1 MEVIFTVYG
10 EPQGK
15 ARPRVVCNRFT
26 GKTVAYTP
34 EKTKDYEETV
44 KEAFREEAYNQR
56 LNVCCPFGSK
66 PIYIGITA
74 AFRVPITTKRNK
86 KEIISGEILPT
97 KKPDCDNI
105 AKIICDALNGVAYD
119 DDKQIVALKVTKIY
133 SAEPRVLVWISD
145 NKIFWEEKE

>member
-15 ARPRVVCNRFT
+15 ARPRVVRNRFT
-26 GKTVAYTP
+26 GNTIAYTP
-34 EKTKDYEETV
+34 EKTTAYEETV
-44 KEAFREEAYNQR
+44 RGAFREEAHNQKVG
-56 LNVCCPFGSK
+56 VCCPFGSS
-66 PIYIGITA
+66 PIYIKITA
-74 AFRVPITTKRNK
+74 FFKIPVTTKTK
-86 KEIISGEILPT
+86 KEQMLQGKILPT

-133 SAEPRVLVWISD
+133 SAEPRVLVWVSD
-145 NKIFWEEKE
+145 NKIF

>member
-1 MEVIFTVYG
+1 M
-10 EPQGK
+10 
-15 ARPRVVCNRFT
+15 RNRFT

-44 KEAFREEAYNQR
+44 KEAFREEAHNQR
-56 LNVCCPFGSK
+56 VGVCCPFGSS
-66 PIYIGITA
+66 PIYIKITA
-74 AFRVPITTKRNK
+74 FFKIPVK
-86 KEIISGEILPT
+86 KEQMLQKKILPT

-133 SAEPRVLVWISD
+133 SAEPRVLVWVSD
-145 NKIFWEEKE
+145 NKFF